1 MTATAR
7 TEEDRE
13 FAAITESEIWTEA
26 RDRLAIC
33 EEAESDNRTR
43 AKEAI
48 LFREGDQWEPNPQIA
63 EDEIERRG
71 MRARYTVQLLDS
83 LNYTASMDG
92 FWLILTATPAQRCKA
107 MLAAVRE
114 C

>member
-1 MTATAR
+1 M
-7 TEEDRE
+7 
-13 FAAITESEIWTEA
+13 SEQFGPIEKCSVCGKSRLELTQRIAELEA
-26 RDRLAIC
+26 QACR
-33 EEAESDNRTR
+33 
-43 AKEAI
+43 
-48 LFREGDQWEPNPQIA
+48 IA

-71 MRARYTVQLLDS
+71 LRARYTFQLLDS